1 MTIRMNKFNEVFLAV
16 KSCLTENE
24 KHESECFSSV
34 AERANVP
41 IEKLEFY
48 LSTLQDLGLIKYSTK
63 DRTIK
68 LTSFGKKQD
77 RLFA

>member
-1 MTIRMNKFNEVFLAV
+1 MNKFNEVFLAV
-16 KSCLTENE
+16 KSCLTANE
-24 KHESECFSSV
+24 KLDGECFSMI

-41 IEKLEFY
+41 VEKLEFY

-68 LTSFGKKQD
+68 LTAFGKKQD